1 MTELIIDTG
10 AARVRLQY
18 DFLIRQFLS
27 MANTNESNDYIRIES
42 GFLEIWNVDI
52 ERGEDNIIRRKRG
65 ASEPIRIPIDP
76 KAQHINIVLEG
87 DDFDPFARFIDVDV
101 TFHYS
106 TIHKMNYRKEVPAQA
121 VRNLCNKLKDLQYE
135 TYVIFEEKLVSAY
148 AQYKTKIKVKR
159 GN

>member
-27 MANTNESNDYIRIES
+27 MANTNESNDYIRIE
-42 GFLEIWNVDI
+42 GDYLEIR
-52 ERGEDNIIRRKRG
+52 EGTATLGEDNIIRCKRRDG
-65 ASEPIRIPIDP
+65 EPIRIPIYP

-87 DDFDPFARFIDVDV
+87 DDFDSFARFIDVDV

-106 TIHKMNYRKEVPAQA
+106 TIHKMNYRKEVPPRA
-121 VRNLCNKLKDLQYE
+121 VKNLCNKLKDLQYE

-148 AQYKTKIKVKR
+148 AQYKTKIEVKR